1 MSGKDNVMNVSDN
14 KNDDLENM
22 GNVGNEDATI
32 TNAGAS
38 GDGVAVGGTTE
49 DTTVEAA
56 KDELIA
62 NQKSMI
68 ETLIDTTKSLQDQIG
83 VLLRNGA
90 TITDGNADDN
100 AAGNTDGNAD
110 GNADNKPEDE
120 EYISLS
126 QLGAEMGT
134 RRYENVNSKEV

>member
-1 MSGKDNVMNVSDN
+1 MNGKDNI
-14 KNDDLENM
+14 ENT
-22 GNVGNEDATI
+22 GNENLDNENANATI

-49 DTTVEAA
+49 DTTVETA

-100 AAGNTDGNAD
+100 AADNTDGNATD
-110 GNADNKPEDE
+110 KPEDGKE
-120 EYISLS
+120 EYITLS

>member
-1 MSGKDNVMNVSDN
+1 MSGKDNVKNMDN
-14 KNDDLENM
+14 ENM
-22 GNVGNEDATI
+22 DNENTNDTI

-38 GDGVAVGGTTE
+38 GDGVAAGGTAE

-68 ETLIDTTKSLQDQIG
+68 ETLIDTTKSLQDQIS

-90 TITDGNADDN
+90 SITDDN
-100 AAGNTDGNAD
+100 ADGNAD
-110 GNADNKPEDE
+110 GNADDNE
-120 EYISLS
+120 EYIPLS
-126 QLGAEMGT
+126 QLGAEMGQ

>member
-1 MSGKDNVMNVSDN
+1 MSEKDNEN
-14 KNDDLENM
+14 KGNENM
-22 GNVGNEDATI
+22 DNENINATI

-38 GDGVAVGGTTE
+38 GNDVAAGGTAE
-49 DTTVEAA
+49 DTTVENA

-68 ETLIDTTKSLQDQIG
+68 ETLIDTTKSLQDQIS

-90 TITDGNADDN
+90 SITDGNADDN
-100 AAGNTDGNAD
+100 ADGNAD
-110 GNADNKPEDE
+110 SNADDGE
-120 EYISLS
+120 EYIPLS
-126 QLGAEMGT
+126 QLGAEMGQ